1 MNSTWWAKPDDLDQA
16 QRTFIQLPPQGRY
29 ILDGPPGS
37 GKTNLL
43 LLRAQFVAGSGEKNV
58 LIVTYTNTLAD
69 FIRSGI
75 ALKNL
80 ISSSQIRTFH
90 SWAVEHV
97 RQYLGWTAVP
107 LKKKQEFDD
116 NARQKLLEAV
126 QQANKKAPSKKLY
139 SAIFVDEAQDLSI
152 EELEGLLCL
161 SDNVC
166 ICGDVRQGLYD
177 QDGMS
182 AAKRLGL
189 KKHPLTTHYRIGQRI
204 ARAAD
209 RLMPPKDGTPTL
221 EDTCNYD
228 PKVQG
233 KSSADMH
240 ECGNREE
247 QFENMVNL
255 IRVQLDAFKDDMIGI
270 FCGRKETLGELRKR
284 FDATDLSSKVCV
296 HGVDQNTSFEAPY
309 RIHVLTIHSA
319 KGTEFR
325 AVHLYGAEE
334 LHHFPMN
341 RREIGFTAIT
351 RARTALNAFRTGAT
365 NKPLENAFAQPS
377 HMDLDD
383 LFPKQS

>member
-1 MNSTWWAKPDDLDQA
+1 MNSTWWRKLDDLDEA
-16 QRTFIQLPPQGRY
+16 QKKFIQLPPHGRFL
-29 ILDGPPGS
+29 LDGPPGS

-43 LLRAQFVAGSGEKNV
+43 LLRAQFVAGTGEKNV
-58 LIVTYTNTLAD
+58 LIVTYTTTLAD
-69 FIRSGI
+69 FIRSGV
-75 ALKNL
+75 ALKEL
-80 ISSSQIRTFH
+80 ISPSQIRTFH

-97 RQYLGWTAVP
+97 RQYLGWSAVP
-107 LKKKQEFDD
+107 VKGKKDFD
-116 NARQKLLEAV
+116 NKARAKLVEAV
-126 QQANKKAPSKKLY
+126 QEANKKAPSKKLY

-177 QDGMS
+177 QDGMK

-189 KKHPLTTHYRIGQRI
+189 KKHTLTTHYRIGQRI
-204 ARAAD
+204 ARVAD
-209 RLMPPKDGTPTL
+209 RLMPPKDGKPTL
-221 EDTCNYD
+221 EATCNYD

-233 KSSADMH
+233 KSTADMH
-240 ECGNREE
+240 ACGGRDE
-247 QFENMVNL
+247 QFEKMVKL

-270 FCGRKETLGELRKR
+270 FCGRKESLGELRQR
-284 FDATDLSSKVCV
+284 FDGTDLKKKVCV
-296 HGVDQNTSFEAPY
+296 HGVDQDASFDGPH
-309 RIHVLTIHSA
+309 RIHILTIHSA

-325 AVHLYGAEE
+325 AVHLYGTEE
-334 LHHFPMN
+334 LHDFPMN

-351 RARTALNAFRTGAT
+351 RAKTALNAFRTGET

-377 HMDLDD
+377 HMDLND

>member
-1 MNSTWWAKPDDLDQA
+1 MNSTWWCKPDDLDAA
-16 QRTFIQLPPQGRY
+16 QKAFIQLPPHGRLL
-29 ILDGPPGS
+29 LDGPPGS

-58 LIVTYTNTLAD
+58 LIVTYTKTLAD
-69 FIRSGI
+69 FIRSGV

-80 ISSSQIRTFH
+80 ISPSQIRTFH
-90 SWAVEHV
+90 SWAVEHI
-97 RQYLGWTAVP
+97 RHHLGWAAFPVKG
-107 LKKKQEFDD
+107 KKDFDD
-116 NARQKLLEAV
+116 KARKKLVEAV
-126 QQANKKAPSKKLY
+126 RQANKKAPSKNLY

-177 QDGMS
+177 KDGMM
-182 AAKRLGL
+182 AAKGLAL
-189 KKHPLTTHYRIGQRI
+189 KKHTLTTHYRIGQRI
-204 ARAAD
+204 AHVAD
-209 RLMPPKDGTPTL
+209 RLMPPKDGKPTL
-221 EDTCNYD
+221 EATCNYD

-240 ECGNREE
+240 ECDSRDD
-247 QFENMVNL
+247 QFEKMVKL

-270 FCGRKETLGELRKR
+270 FCGRKESPGELRLR
-284 FDATDLSSKVCV
+284 FDGTDLKDTVCV
-296 HGVDQNTSFEAPY
+296 HGVDQNASFEGPR

-325 AVHLYGAEE
+325 AVHIYGAEE
-334 LHHFPMN
+334 LYDFPMN

-351 RARTALNAFRTGAT
+351 RAKTALNAFRTGAT

-377 HMDLDD
+377 HMDLND

>member
-1 MNSTWWAKPDDLDQA
+1 M
-16 QRTFIQLPPQGRY
+16 PPQGRFL
-29 ILDGPPGS
+29 LDGPPGS

-58 LIVTYTNTLAD
+58 LIVTYTKTLAD
-69 FIRSGI
+69 FIRSGT

-97 RQYLGWTAVP
+97 RQHLGSAAVP
-107 LKKKQEFDD
+107 VKDEKEFDD
-116 NARQKLLEAV
+116 KARAKLVGAV

-166 ICGDVRQGLYD
+166 ICGDVRQGVYD
-177 QDGMS
+177 QDGMK

-189 KKHPLTTHYRIGQRI
+189 EKHTLTTHYRIGQRI
-204 ARAAD
+204 AKVAD
-209 RLMPPKDGTPTL
+209 RLMPPKDDNATL
-221 EDTCNYD
+221 EATCNYD

-233 KSSADMH
+233 KSTAEMH
-240 ECGNREE
+240 ECVSRDE
-247 QFENMVNL
+247 QFDKMLTL

-270 FCGRKETLGELRKR
+270 FCGRKETLGEIRQR
-284 FDATDLSSKVCV
+284 FETTDLNTKVCV
-296 HGVDQNTSFEAPY
+296 HGVGQNASFEGPHP
-309 RIHVLTIHSA
+309 IHVLTIHSA

-325 AVHLYGAEE
+325 AVHLYGIED
-334 LHHFPMN
+334 LRRFPLN
-341 RREIGFTAIT
+341 RREIGYTAIT
-351 RARTALNAFRTGAT
+351 RAKTALNAFRTGDT

-377 HMDLDD
+377 HMDLND